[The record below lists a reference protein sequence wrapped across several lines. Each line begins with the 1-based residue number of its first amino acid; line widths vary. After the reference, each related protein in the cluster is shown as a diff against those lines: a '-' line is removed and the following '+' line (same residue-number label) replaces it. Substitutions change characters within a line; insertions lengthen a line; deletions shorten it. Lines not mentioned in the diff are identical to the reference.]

1 MSEYYDAEEEN
12 NLALLESLSESSSE
26 VSRQVNHELIIWAS
40 ARENLSSL
48 GCEQQRRRLACAV

>member
-26 VSRQVNHELIIWAS
+26 VSRQSHQLRAYVIVQSFIKYICPYKQTFGMSN
-40 ARENLSSL
+40 
-48 GCEQQRRRLACAV
+48 

>member
-40 ARENLSSL
+40 VRENLSSL
-48 GCEQQRRRLACAV
+48 GIEQQRRRLACAV